1 MYNDKDAPGAWVS
14 IKDTDHPDQIKNI
27 GYEFYLDA
35 NYKEEFVITLEDVL
49 KIE

>member
-1 MYNDKDAPGAWVS
+1 MYNDQDSPGAWVS
-14 IKDTDHPDQIKNI
+14 IKDTNHPDQIKNI

-35 NYKEEFVITLEDVL
+35 NYKEEFIITLEDVL